1 MFTLLLEAG
10 VLMLAF
16 LLLGVFFPDTTTL
29 AGVPLLTGVFLA
41 TGVSLLGVFLADATE
56 LDGVSVLTGVLATG
70 VPFDN
75 FFPESLKVLLLGV
88 SAFFGEA
95 LTSGE
100 PILCTCV
107 NFPTGLLEAEAGVE
121 GDLTCGNAFLF
132 ADRSFPTGV
141 LDEEAGVEGFLTSFE
156 GDLLLGVLLF
166 TTFLVAP
173 FGEMVLGVDGFLS
186 F

>member
-1 MFTLLLEAG
+1 
-10 VLMLAF
+10 MLAF
-16 LLLGVFFPDTTTL
+16 LLLGVFFRDTTTL
-29 AGVPLLTGVFLA
+29 DGVPFLTGVFLA
-41 TGVSLLGVFLADATE
+41 TCVSLLGVFLADATE

-75 FFPESLKVLLLGV
+75 FFSESLTVLLLGV

-100 PILCTCV
+100 RILCTGV
-107 NFPTGLLEAEAGVE
+107 NFPTGLLEAEPGVE
-121 GDLTCGNAFLF
+121 GDLTCGDVFLF

-141 LDEEAGVEGFLTSFE
+141 LDEEDGVEGFLTSFE

-166 TTFLVAP
+166 TTCLLAP